1 MSVSIPALQSPCNW
15 EAAEV
20 GGSPGFLTTVGFVR
34 VIATI
39 VHPITL
45 PNQADAH
52 PILTLEA
59 ELVALLVEFRV
70 LS

>member
-1 MSVSIPALQSPCNW
+1 MGRPA
-15 EAAEV
+15 EA

-34 VIATI
+34 VITTI

-59 ELVALLVEFRV
+59 ELIALLVELGI